1 MNKTKI
7 VATIGPASE
16 SEEILKEMILN
27 GLNVVRLNFS
37 HGTHEEH
44 QVRIDRVKKVRE
56 ELNIPVALMLD
67 TKGPEIRIGKFKE
80 GRIRIEQDQEFILTT
95 DEILGDNNI
104 VSVSYKGITEDVE
117 VGGRLLIDDGLVEFE
132 IIEKMDNGI
141 RLKAINSGELSDRK
155 GVNIPEAKIK
165 LPALTTQDIIDL
177 KFGIKNDVDF
187 LAASFI
193 RNREDVLSIRK
204 ILEENGGQ
212 NIGIISKI
220 ENQEGLD
227 NLDEI
232 LAVSDGIMVA
242 RGDLGVEIPPQNIPH
257 VQKEIIKKCNNANKV
272 VITATQMLDSM
283 TRNPR
288 PTRAEVMDVA
298 NSILDGTSA
307 VMLSGESAAGKYPV
321 ESIKMMRSISLSTE
335 ASPEYERMIRAGV
348 DIENINV
355 TNAIAH
361 ATYSVAKDLGAT
373 AIISATS
380 SGQTARAVSKY
391 KPSQT
396 IIAITDDERVQRKLV
411 MEWGVY
417 PMIIKGIDN
426 ATELFNIGIEKC
438 KNIFLKE
445 GDLVVLTAG
454 VPFAKTGSTNMLR
467 VELIATMLTKGM
479 GIGSGKVTGRAVV
492 ANSEEELMRDF
503 NDGDIIVTI
512 GMEKEMTSY
521 AQKAK
526 ALITEEGGLT
536 SSGAIIGLSLGL
548 PTIVGAAS
556 ATSEIKTGDIITVDI
571 PTGQVFKGDVTNV

>member
-16 SEEILKEMILN
+16 SEEILRDMILN

-44 QVRIDRVKKVRE
+44 QVRIDRVKKIRQ
-56 ELNIPVALMLD
+56 ELDMPVALMLD
-67 TKGPEIRIGKFKE
+67 TKGPEIRIGKFKD
-80 GRIRIEQDQEFILTT
+80 GRIMIDQGQDFILTT
-95 DEILGDNNI
+95 DEILGDKNI
-104 VSVSYKGITEDVE
+104 VSVSYSGIADDVS

-132 IIEKMDNGI
+132 ITEILSNGI
-141 RLKAINSGELSDRK
+141 KLKAINSGELSDRK

-165 LPALTTQDIIDL
+165 LPALTEQDISDL
-177 KFGIKNDVDF
+177 KFGIKNDIDF

-193 RNREDVLSIRK
+193 RSREDVLSIRK
-204 ILEENGGQ
+204 ILEENNGY

-220 ENQEGLD
+220 ENQEGVD

-232 LAVSDGIMVA
+232 LSVSDGIMVA
-242 RGDLGVEIPPQNIPH
+242 RGDLGVEIPPQDIPH
-257 VQKEIIKKCNNANKV
+257 VQKEIIKKCNFANKV

-321 ESIKMMRSISLSTE
+321 ESIKMMRNISLATE
-335 ASPEYERMIRAGV
+335 ASPEYERMIRSRL
-348 DIENINV
+348 DKEKINI
-355 TNAIAH
+355 TNAIAE
-361 ATYSVAKDLGAT
+361 ATYSVARDLSAA

-391 KPSQT
+391 KPNQP
-396 IIAITDDERVQRKLV
+396 IIAITDDEHVQRKLAI
-411 MEWGVY
+411 EWGVY
-417 PMIIKGIDN
+417 PIIIKEVDN
-426 ATELFNIGIEKC
+426 ASDLFSIGIEKC
-438 KNIFLKE
+438 KNNILKE

-454 VPFAKTGSTNMLR
+454 VPFAKSGSTNMLR
-467 VELIATMLTKGM
+467 VEVIAKMLTRGM
-479 GIGSGKVTGRAVV
+479 GIGSGKVTGKAIV
-492 ANSEEELMRDF
+492 ANSQEELLKDF

-512 GMEKEMTSY
+512 GMERDMTPY
-521 AQKAK
+521 AGRAS
-526 ALITEEGGLT
+526 ALVTEEGGLT

-548 PTIVGAAS
+548 PTIVGAID
-556 ATSEIKTGDIITVDI
+556 ATKEIKTGDIITVDVG
-571 PTGQVFKGDVTNV
+571 TGQVFKGDVENV

>member
-16 SEEILKEMILN
+16 SEEVLRDMILN

-44 QVRIDRVKKVRE
+44 QVRIDRVKKIRQ
-56 ELNIPVALMLD
+56 ELNMPVALMLD
-67 TKGPEIRIGKFKE
+67 TKGPEIRIGKFKD
-80 GRIRIEQDQEFILTT
+80 GRIMIDQWQDFILTT
-95 DEILGDNNI
+95 DEILGDKNI
-104 VSVSYKGITEDVE
+104 VSVSYSGIADDVS

-132 IIEKMDNGI
+132 ITEILSNGI
-141 RLKAINSGELSDRK
+141 KLKAINSGELSDRK
-155 GVNIPEAKIK
+155 GVNIPDAKIK
-165 LPALTTQDIIDL
+165 LPALTERDISDL
-177 KFGIKNDVDF
+177 KFGIENDIDF

-193 RNREDVLSIRK
+193 RSREDVLSIRK
-204 ILEENGGQ
+204 ILEENNGY

-220 ENQEGLD
+220 ENQEGVD

-232 LAVSDGIMVA
+232 LSVSDGIMVA
-242 RGDLGVEIPPQNIPH
+242 RGDLGVEIPPQDIPH
-257 VQKEIIKKCNNANKV
+257 VQKEIIKKCNFANKV

-321 ESIKMMRSISLSTE
+321 ESIKMMRNISLATE
-335 ASPEYERMIRAGV
+335 ASPEYERMIRSRL
-348 DIENINV
+348 DKEKINI
-355 TNAIAH
+355 TNAIAE
-361 ATYSVAKDLGAT
+361 ATYSVARDLSAA

-391 KPSQT
+391 KPNQP
-396 IIAITDDERVQRKLV
+396 IIAITDDEHVQRKLV
-411 MEWGVY
+411 IEWGVY
-417 PMIIKGIDN
+417 PIIIKEVDN
-426 ATELFNIGIEKC
+426 ASDLFSIGIEKC
-438 KNIFLKE
+438 KNNILKE

-454 VPFAKTGSTNMLR
+454 VPFAKSGSTNMLR
-467 VELIATMLTKGM
+467 VEVIAKMLTRGM
-479 GIGSGKVTGRAVV
+479 GIGSGKVTGKAIV
-492 ANSEEELMRDF
+492 ANSHEELLKDF

-512 GMEKEMTSY
+512 GMERDMTPY
-521 AQKAK
+521 AGRAS
-526 ALITEEGGLT
+526 ALVTEEGGLT

-548 PTIVGAAS
+548 PTIVGAID
-556 ATSEIKTGDIITVDI
+556 ATKEIKTGDIITVDVG
-571 PTGQVFKGDVTNV
+571 TGQVFKGDVENV

>member
-16 SEEILKEMILN
+16 SEQVLRDMILN

-44 QVRIDRVKKVRE
+44 QVRIDRVKKIRRE
-56 ELNIPVALMLD
+56 FDMPVALMLD
-67 TKGPEIRIGKFKE
+67 TKGPEIRIGKFKD
-80 GRIRIEQDQEFILTT
+80 GRIMIDQGQDFILTT
-95 DEILGDNNI
+95 DEILGDKNI
-104 VSVSYKGITEDVE
+104 VSVSYSGIVDDVS

-132 IIEKMDNGI
+132 ITEILSNGI
-141 RLKAINSGELSDRK
+141 KLKAINSGELSDRK
-155 GVNIPEAKIK
+155 GVNIPDAKIK
-165 LPALTTQDIIDL
+165 LPALTERDISDL
-177 KFGIKNDVDF
+177 KFGIKNDIDF

-193 RNREDVLSIRK
+193 RSREDVLSIRK
-204 ILEENGGQ
+204 ILEENNGY

-220 ENQEGLD
+220 ENQEGVD

-232 LAVSDGIMVA
+232 LSVSDGIMVA
-242 RGDLGVEIPPQNIPH
+242 RGDLGVEIPPQDIPH
-257 VQKEIIKKCNNANKV
+257 VQKEIIKKCNFANKV

-321 ESIKMMRSISLSTE
+321 ESIKMMRNISLATE
-335 ASPEYERMIRAGV
+335 ASPEYERMIRSRL
-348 DIENINV
+348 DKEKINI
-355 TNAIAH
+355 TNAIAE
-361 ATYSVAKDLGAT
+361 ATYSVARDLSAA

-391 KPSQT
+391 KPNQP
-396 IIAITDDERVQRKLV
+396 IIAITDDEHVQRKLV
-411 MEWGVY
+411 IEWGVY
-417 PMIIKGIDN
+417 PIIIKEVDN
-426 ATELFNIGIEKC
+426 ASDLFSIGIEKC
-438 KNIFLKE
+438 KNNILKE

-454 VPFAKTGSTNMLR
+454 VPFAKSGSTNMLR
-467 VELIATMLTKGM
+467 VEVIAKMLTRGM
-479 GIGSGKVTGRAVV
+479 GIGSGKVTGKAIV
-492 ANSEEELMRDF
+492 ANSHEELLKDF

-512 GMEKEMTSY
+512 GMERDMTPY
-521 AQKAK
+521 AGRAS
-526 ALITEEGGLT
+526 ALVTEEGGLT

-548 PTIVGAAS
+548 PTIVGAID
-556 ATSEIKTGDIITVDI
+556 ATKEIKTGDIITVDVG
-571 PTGQVFKGDVTNV
+571 TGQVFKGDVENV